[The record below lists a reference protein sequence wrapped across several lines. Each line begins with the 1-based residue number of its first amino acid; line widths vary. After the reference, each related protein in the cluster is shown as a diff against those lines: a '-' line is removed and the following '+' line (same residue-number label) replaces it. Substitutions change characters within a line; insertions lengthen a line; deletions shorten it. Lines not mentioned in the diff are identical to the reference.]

1 MASKVSFRS
10 PVMTSLRS
18 WRNDRAKFFDLQA
31 YEILPNATLDSLVH
45 IWPST
50 LEELVEVHGI
60 GPFKAERYGEE
71 LLSILN
77 QFSELEPKTPA
88 LEGIEDEA
96 EPKNGDQELAV
107 SLRIWRAEM
116 AAGKPAFTIF
126 NDKTLADLIQKRP
139 KNIDELL
146 AVHGIGPAKAKKFGQ
161 DLLEF
166 FKE

>member
-1 MASKVSFRS
+1 
-10 PVMTSLRS
+10 
-18 WRNDRAKFFDLQA
+18 
-31 YEILPNATLDSLVH
+31 LPNATLDSLIQ

-50 LEELVEVHGI
+50 LEELLEVHGI

-77 QFSELEPKTPA
+77 QFSELKPKTPTLKA
-88 LEGIEDEA
+88 IENEA
-96 EPKNGDQELAV
+96 EPKNGDQKLAV
-107 SLRIWRAEM
+107 SLRIWRTEM

-126 NDKTLADLIQKRP
+126 NDKTLADLVKKRP
-139 KNIDELL
+139 RNIDELL
-146 AVHGIGPAKAKKFGQ
+146 AVHGIGPAKAEKLGQ

>member
-1 MASKVSFRS
+1 M
-10 PVMTSLRS
+10 
-18 WRNDRAKFFDLQA
+18 
-31 YEILPNATLDSLVH
+31 PNATLDSLVH

-107 SLRIWRAEM
+107 SLRVWRAET